1 MNKKIFG
8 FLIFHLLF
16 GVNSIAQEQFLKLD
30 SIVVL
35 DKELNFQ
42 TSSGNY
48 NVGRDTVNISI
59 GPNQYIKVR
68 KVSFSFRSTNEL
80 LFNNSYIDLSIGTES
95 NLFLDLASI
104 MLKWSSTSLSSSANF
119 RVDYLEPKS
128 YKLEAYPNEFL
139 TSDQEVFINYD
150 NRISSSHDVYYRIE
164 LVYFSYQ

>member
-1 MNKKIFG
+1 MRTAFIIATLMITSFAG
-8 FLIFHLLF
+8 
-16 GVNSIAQEQFLKLD
+16 AQEAFLQLD

-48 NVGRDTVNISI
+48 NVGRDTANISI

-80 LFNNSYIDLSIGTES
+80 LFNNSYIDFSIGTES

-150 NRISSSHDVYYRIE
+150 NRIGSSHNVYYRIE